1 MPYISE
7 KEKEALDKSGPQSP
21 GQLNFTLTKV
31 IQFYLSRKGM
41 SYTSF
46 NDVIGALEA
55 CKLEFYRR
63 VVTPYEEN
71 KMKENGDVYD
81 IAPVPSNTL
90 LTP

>member
-1 MPYISE
+1 
-7 KEKEALDKSGPQSP
+7 
-21 GQLNFTLTKV
+21 V
-31 IQFYLSRKGM
+31 
-41 SYTSF
+41 
-46 NDVIGALEA
+46 VGALEA

-81 IAPVPSNTL
+81 LAPVPSNTL